1 MSDNEQLSA
10 GVAVR
15 PYSDVDL
22 SVVLPDQYDALHRPS

>member
-1 MSDNEQLSA
+1 VSDNEQLSA

-22 SVVLPDQYDALHRPS
+22 SVVLPGQCDALHRPS